1 MSSLNNNRK
10 RRLNIKE
17 PPIGIN
23 NIYSRFTSFDIM
35 TACNALFVCPA
46 ALDDTTTSS
55 ANSVNFHI
63 REPQTLFNYISSSYD
78 L

>member
-1 MSSLNNNRK
+1 MSSLNNREQ
-10 RRLNIKE
+10 RLNIKE

-23 NIYSRFTSFDIM
+23 NLYPLYNSFDNM
-35 TACNALFVCPA
+35 TVCTALFVCPA

-63 REPQTLFNYISSSYD
+63 REPQKPFNYITSSFV